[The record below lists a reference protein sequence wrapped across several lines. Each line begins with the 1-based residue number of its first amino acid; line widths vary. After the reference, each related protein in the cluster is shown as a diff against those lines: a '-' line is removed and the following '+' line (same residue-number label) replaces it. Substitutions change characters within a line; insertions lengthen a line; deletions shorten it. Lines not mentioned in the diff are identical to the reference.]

1 MTSLPT
7 DKVTT
12 FPHIHKRTQVS
23 SFHNRYVFP
32 ITIKVPNINVKQT
45 SHRNRTNIRPWFF
58 SSKSFLR
65 VSADSALS
73 IENGEY
79 PCLSSLRLSP
89 TLSLSELTTR
99 DRAICDPI
107 ATLDFIIVSIRST
120 CLLISGGNTSLAGFY
135 SFHSPLLTTPL
146 RAADIVE
153 TLNRRR
159 ASFAS
164 STVASGANRIFAR
177 LSAIR
182 TTASSC
188 RTEIGTGGLEPSIAL
203 CFRISSRMAM

>member
-1 MTSLPT
+1 MEPIA
-7 DKVTT
+7 
-12 FPHIHKRTQVS
+12 F
-23 SFHNRYVFP
+23 FHNGNMSS
-32 ITIKVPNINVKQT
+32 ITNKIPNTNVKQT

-65 VSADSALS
+65 VNADNALS

-135 SFHSPLLTTPL
+135 SLHSPLLTTPL